1 MISKDN
7 KNQLMATQ
15 IELINADFLEQK
27 SKESG
32 GKVRLSLSPFNWIL
46 EYKKFLEL
54 LIYYCCFA
62 ILNTKEN
69 LKWRTKYEFVV
80 AGIHHFSSKYWHHAH
95 SF

>member
-32 GKVRLSLSPFNWIL
+32 GKVRLSLSPFN
-46 EYKKFLEL
+46 
-54 LIYYCCFA
+54 
-62 ILNTKEN
+62 
-69 LKWRTKYEFVV
+69 
-80 AGIHHFSSKYWHHAH
+80 
-95 SF
+95 